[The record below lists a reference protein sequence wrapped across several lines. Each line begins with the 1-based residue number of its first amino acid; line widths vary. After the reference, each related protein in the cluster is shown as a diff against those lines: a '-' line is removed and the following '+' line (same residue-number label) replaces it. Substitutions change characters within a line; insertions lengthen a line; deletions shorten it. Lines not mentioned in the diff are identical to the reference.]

1 MKHIFT
7 LISLLSFGV
16 MAQVP
21 ENFIV
26 EIEPLTITNA
36 PGVHSFSVGVTDDN
50 KWVVLGGRIDGL
62 HQRQPF
68 AAFLEQDNNKSVYV
82 IDPVNEQV
90 WSSDLS
96 VLSASL
102 FEQLQST
109 NQNFHQRDTMLYIVG
124 GYGYSATAADH
135 ITFPNLVAISINELA
150 AAVIAGSNIV
160 PYFRQITDVN
170 LKVTGGHLG
179 LLNDLFY
186 LVGGQLFD
194 GRYNPMGPTQGPG
207 FIQQYTDE
215 IRTFNIDDDGVNLT
229 VSNYSAQHDAV
240 NLHRRDYNMSPQ
252 IFPNGDH
259 GFTAFSGVFDPNDLP
274 YLNSVDITNTGYT
287 VNNTFNQYLSQYH
300 SAKIPVHDVAANT
313 MHTLFF
319 GGLSQFTLDAQ
330 NNLVEDTE
338 VPFVKT
344 ISRVTRSSNGT
355 MQEINLGYVEMPAL
369 LGAGAEFIQTDDYFV
384 DNILNLNSI
393 PQTKTLVGYIY
404 GGIESSAENIFF
416 INDGTQSWAN
426 NTIFKVFINKEV
438 VGLEEFALNDNS
450 IINLNV
456 FPNPVGRKMTVNF
469 FAAQLGEYDLNI
481 SDTNGKIVL
490 KQEIDV
496 EQIGT
501 QETIIKM
508 SDLAPGTYTITLSD
522 GLHVGHINILKD

>member
-1 MKHIFT
+1 
-7 LISLLSFGV
+7 L
-16 MAQVP
+16 
-21 ENFIV
+21 
-26 EIEPLTITNA
+26 
-36 PGVHSFSVGVTDDN
+36 
-50 KWVVLGGRIDGL
+50 
-62 HQRQPF
+62 
-68 AAFLEQDNNKSVYV
+68 
-82 IDPVNEQV
+82 
-90 WSSDLS
+90 
-96 VLSASL
+96 
-102 FEQLQST
+102 
-109 NQNFHQRDTMLYIVG
+109 
-124 GYGYSATAADH
+124 
-135 ITFPNLVAISINELA
+135 
-150 AAVIAGSNIV
+150 
-160 PYFRQITDVN
+160 
-170 LKVTGGHLG
+170 
-179 LLNDLFY
+179 
-186 LVGGQLFD
+186 
-194 GRYNPMGPTQGPG
+194 
-207 FIQQYTDE
+207 
-215 IRTFNIDDDGVNLT
+215 
-229 VSNYSAQHDAV
+229 
-240 NLHRRDYNMSPQ
+240 SPQ

-259 GFTAFSGVFDPNDLP
+259 GFTAFSGVFAPNDLP

-300 SAKIPVHDVAANT
+300 SAKIPVHDAAANT

-438 VGLEEFALNDNS
+438 VGLEEFALTDNS